1 MNAFRG
7 RFDGKMVYLS
17 DVSYIPARTWD
28 IMIDAIKP
36 PTNGSNPTTSTAPAD
51 DVIGSDKVPF
61 PAHASPLPPSTLPCL
76 ILDALRLEPHV
87 SHLSFLQ
94 SLSVAQKLSP
104 AATYLVGF
112 THPAAHAQW
121 EAACEEVQ
129 GTRRPGTEDAFLDA
143 VERSAGK
150 QGETMRTVWRE
161 VRDQWKGFVRPGY
174 DGQVITIE

>member
-1 MNAFRG
+1 MCR

-17 DVSYIPARTWD
+17 DVSYIPATTWNV
-28 IMIDAIKP
+28 MLDAIKP
-36 PTNGSNPTTSTAPAD
+36 HMNGETLTTSTVPLD
-51 DVIGSDKVPF
+51 DVIGPDKVPF
-61 PAHASPLPPSTLPCL
+61 PANASSLSENTLPCL

-121 EAACEEVQ
+121 EAACKEVQ
-129 GTRRPGTEDAFLDA
+129 RERAQGDEDSFVDA
-143 VERSAGK
+143 VEKSAVR
-150 QGETMRTVWRE
+150 QGEAMQRVWRE
-161 VRDQWKGFVRPGY
+161 VRDQWRGFVRPGY
-174 DGQVITIE
+174 DGQVITID

>member
-1 MNAFRG
+1 
-7 RFDGKMVYLS
+7 MVYLS
-17 DVSYIPARTWD
+17 DVSYIPARTWN
-28 IMIDAIKP
+28 IMIDAIKQ
-36 PTNGSNPTTSTAPAD
+36 PTNRSNSTTSTAPTD
-51 DVIGSDKVPF
+51 DVIGPDKVPF
-61 PAHASPLPPSTLPCL
+61 PARASSLPPTTLPCL

-129 GTRRPGTEDAFLDA
+129 GTRAAGTEDAFLDA
-143 VERSAGK
+143 VEKSAVK
-150 QGETMRTVWRE
+150 QGEAMQKVWRE
-161 VRDQWKGFVRPGY
+161 VRDEWRGFVRPGY
-174 DGQVITIE
+174 DGQVIRIE